1 MGEQMGAAVV
11 MDVFWLIFLFSMLAP
26 VVQQRVLEAARLR
39 RIARLQRQRNS
50 RVLVLVHRQETMRL
64 LGVPLL
70 RYLDVNDSEEVLR
83 AIQLTDDDLPLDIVL
98 HTPGGLVLA
107 AAQIATAL
115 RAYKSKV
122 TVFVPH
128 YAMSGGTL
136 ITLAASEIVM
146 SRHAVLGPV
155 DPQLN
160 GMPAASLIMVATTK
174 PIADVDDETLVL
186 ADVGRKAITQ
196 VRQTA
201 RLLLD
206 GRIPAAQAD
215 VVADQLSS
223 GKWTHDYPISAAEA
237 RSLGLPVSTNMPKEV
252 LELLALYPQPVRAQG
267 SGGVEY
273 LPGPRRRKSAG
284 LSN

>member
-1 MGEQMGAAVV
+1 MVEQPGGAAV
-11 MDVFWLIFLFSMLAP
+11 MDVFWLIFLLSMLAP
-26 VVQQRVLEAARLR
+26 VVRQRVLEVARLR
-39 RIARLQRQRNS
+39 RIARLERQRQS
-50 RVLVLVHRQETMRL
+50 RVIVLVHRQETMRL

-83 AIQLTDDDLPLDIVL
+83 AIQLTDDDLPLDVVL

-122 TVFVPH
+122 TVFIPH

-136 ITLAASEIVM
+136 ITLAAAEIVM

-160 GMPAASLIMVATTK
+160 GMPAASLITVATTK

-196 VRQTA
+196 VRQMA

-237 RSLGLPVSTNMPKEV
+237 KSLGLPVSTNMPKEV
-252 LELLALYPQPVRAQG
+252 LELMALYPQPVRAQG

-273 LPGPRRRKSAG
+273 LPGPRRKSAG
-284 LSN
+284 LSH